1 MKQTLT
7 AIGSLLF
14 SSSPHRLSNQ
24 RKPFSKYP
32 LAFLLGGIMLLV
44 SSCQKEDNLCKKTVP
59 FKAVFQVQ
67 SAVTQQGPPLLI
79 SATGTGYGTPIGKSS
94 FVGHAQVDASNNFTD
109 NGIITASN
117 GDQIFETAKG
127 PGPVVDPTNGNF
139 LIISQNI
146 ITGGTGKYAGATG
159 SYTTIAHGNVNSP
172 DGIDS
177 LKGTITTD
185 ECNGNK
191 WLH

>member
-7 AIGSLLF
+7 AIGSVLF
-14 SSSPHRLSNQ
+14 SSFPHPSGNQ
-24 RKPFSKYP
+24 RRLIPKHRFVLL
-32 LAFLLGGIMLLV
+32 LASIALLI
-44 SSCQKEDNLCKKTVP
+44 SSCQKEDTLCKKTVP

-127 PGPVVDPTNGNF
+127 PGPVVDPANGNF
-139 LIISQNI
+139 LIISKNI

>member
-14 SSSPHRLSNQ
+14 SSSPHRSSNQ

-44 SSCQKEDNLCKKTVP
+44 SSCHKEDNFCKKTAP

-67 SAVTQQGPPLLI
+67 SVVTQQGPLTLI
-79 SATGTGYGTPIGKSS
+79 EATGTGDGTPIGNSS

-109 NGIITASN
+109 NGTITASN
-117 GDQIFETAKG
+117 GDRIFETANG
-127 PGPVVDPTNGNF
+127 PGPVVDPATGNL

-159 SYTTIAHGNVNSP
+159 SYTTIAHANVSTP
-172 DGIDS
+172 AGIDS
-177 LKGTITTD
+177 LKGTITLD
-185 ECNGNK
+185 ECHGNK
-191 WLH
+191 